1 MRQKAVIIWV
11 IFLQIEA
18 QKKDLSMHISVLDRN
33 TELEKKYK
41 RMQNTAKQM
50 HLAKWYQIG

>member
-18 QKKDLSMHISVLDRN
+18 LKKDLSMHISVLDRN

>member
-18 QKKDLSMHISVLDRN
+18 LKKDLSMHISVLDRN
-33 TELEKKYK
+33 RELENKYK